1 MTNSQ
6 RADSLDVEKCKD
18 GWWIV
23 NHNPYNMGPYDTK
36 AEAMEDLR
44 GVRNFYK
51 HHAIKDPEADALE
64 DILS

>member
-1 MTNSQ
+1 MTNKQ
-6 RADSLDVEKCKD
+6 RADRLELVKADD
-18 GWWIV
+18 IWWIEG
-23 NHNPYNMGPYDTK
+23 HSPTMGPYDTK